1 MVRATWLSMNLKS
14 RHGLRGRRRRHVV
27 APGGNRA
34 GVVNQLLDQQRHE
47 ELAVEPRLGAV
58 VVVLRQVPQLGQ
70 RLESA

>member
-34 GVVNQLLDQQRHE
+34 GVVKSGTESQPIYYQSFR
-47 ELAVEPRLGAV
+47 ELTPAAVYISV
-58 VVVLRQVPQLGQ
+58 HN
-70 RLESA
+70 S